1 MNAFKTCGRSDLFN
15 TAIRSIARWFALAAL
30 TATCLESAATRAQP
44 QQILLMRHGHKLAL
58 PSDHNLSPIGFQRA
72 IALAS
77 LVPGCFGMPT
87 HIDTYAF
94 DPLTGENAR
103 SYQTAVPLA
112 VASQID
118 IRIRLDSMAE
128 SSKAGATIL
137 IDPRYNG
144 ANIVLFWEHR
154 HLPMLA
160 QGLGWPSM
168 PPIEDDDYDLIYQL
182 NYSGPGAA
190 PTVRQWSQSALLSG
204 QQPCSSAQNV
214 IFPK

>member
-1 MNAFKTCGRSDLFN
+1 MNTF
-15 TAIRSIARWFALAAL
+15 TAYGLPAMLKAMIRAIARCGVVALL
-30 TATCLESAATRAQP
+30 TAPCLEAAAIRAQP

-77 LVPGCFGMPT
+77 LVPACFGMPT
-87 HIDTYAF
+87 HIKTYSL
-94 DPLTGENAR
+94 DPLTGKNAR

-118 IRIRLDSMAE
+118 IRIELDSMAE
-128 SSKAGATIL
+128 SSKAGAMIL
-137 IDPRYNG
+137 TNQRYNG
-144 ANIVLFWEHR
+144 ANLVMFWEHR

-168 PPIEDDDYDLIYQL
+168 PPIEDDDLIYQL
-182 NYSGPGAA
+182 NYSGLG
-190 PTVRQWSQSALLSG
+190 VLSQQVG
-204 QQPCSSAQNV
+204 Q
-214 IFPK
+214 